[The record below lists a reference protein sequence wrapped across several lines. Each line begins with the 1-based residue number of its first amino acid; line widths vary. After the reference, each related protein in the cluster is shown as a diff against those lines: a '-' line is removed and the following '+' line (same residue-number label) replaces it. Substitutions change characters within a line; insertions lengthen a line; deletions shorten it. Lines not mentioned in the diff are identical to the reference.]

1 MLGFL
6 HRLGT
11 AGGNDANI
19 SQLVFIFAPL
29 LCRPLNSAYMSVRH
43 MEDLRKLRPVLQVLV
58 ENSTE
63 ILKEVQEPAPTVV
76 GLANSAPLV
85 VPHNVRVGTDETKI
99 IRGKNLFVDVKAET
113 KHHDEFTIVRSG
125 SDDAVISDN
134 SETAF
139 PKSQN
144 QTHKPINYQSKEWN
158 VRKLKKII
166 FYSL

>member
-58 ENSTE
+58 ENSAE
-63 ILKEVQEPAPTVV
+63 ILKDVQEPAPMVV

-85 VPHNVRVGTDETKI
+85 VPNNARAGVVGNDDAKMT
-99 IRGKNLFVDVKAET
+99 RGKNLFLDTKAEA
-113 KHHDEFTIVRSG
+113 KQHRDEFTVVRSG
-125 SDDAVISDN
+125 SDDGVISDN
-134 SETAF
+134 NETTF

-158 VRKLKKII
+158 V
-166 FYSL
+166 SLFMM